1 MYELPQKMGK
11 YMTIPRTEGVSTT
24 DIVGRMLLMST
35 RHHQR
40 SESIG
45 GELASDRQQKKK
57 KEQEE
62 EERQAIFYRRSQFLT
77 TSRMIRLFSA
87 GMRVSGPPTRGTK
100 VTRKGGVVGGCLG
113 STVRVCMWLCVC
125 SHSFIHPSIHPGGVH
140 GRVVGHVPRRPHQ
153 DAQEDQDA
161 AGAWGLLCCVP
172 LCMRS

>member
-45 GELASDRQQKKK
+45 GELASDRQSKKK
-57 KEQEE
+57 AQQQQQQQEQEA

-87 GMRVSGPPTRGTK
+87 GMRSGVPNPETK
-100 VTRKGGVVGGCLG
+100 VQG
-113 STVRVCMWLCVC
+113 
-125 SHSFIHPSIHPGGVH
+125 H
-140 GRVVGHVPRRPHQ
+140 G
-153 DAQEDQDA
+153 
-161 AGAWGLLCCVP
+161 GAWVDGLGVCD
-172 LCMRS
+172 

>member
-45 GELASDRQQKKK
+45 GELASDRSQQQRKKQQQQQE
-57 KEQEE
+57 EQEE

-87 GMRVSGPPTRGTK
+87 GMRSGPPNRDTK
-100 VTRKGGVVGGCLG
+100 V
-113 STVRVCMWLCVC
+113 
-125 SHSFIHPSIHPGGVH
+125 
-140 GRVVGHVPRRPHQ
+140 GRSV
-153 DAQEDQDA
+153 
-161 AGAWGLLCCVP
+161 GLLI
-172 LCMRS
+172 LS